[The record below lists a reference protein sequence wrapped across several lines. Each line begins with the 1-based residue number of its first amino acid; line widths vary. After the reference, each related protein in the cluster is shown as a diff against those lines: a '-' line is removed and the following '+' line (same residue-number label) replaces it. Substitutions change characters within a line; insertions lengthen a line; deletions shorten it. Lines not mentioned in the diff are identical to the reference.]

1 MAEKLE
7 ARSERKEYQSD
18 DRGDRGDRGP
28 GGDDDRSSRGGGRS
42 FRRRKVCRF
51 CSEKDAIIDYRDAS
65 GMKYFISER
74 GKIVPRRISGNCAKH
89 QREMAEAVMR
99 ARHIAL
105 IPYTITT

>member
-1 MAEKLE
+1 MAE
-7 ARSERKEYQSD
+7 RSEKPV
-18 DRGDRGDRGP
+18 GDEAKRDEGRP
-28 GGDDDRSSRGGGRS
+28 GGAGDDDRRGGGGGRS

-89 QREMAEAVMR
+89 QREMAEAVKR
-99 ARHIAL
+99 SRHLAL
-105 IPYTITT
+105 IPFAITV